1 MSIVDAR
8 LAEIFEW
15 NVETLMYDRHMSI
28 FTVHVDISV
37 IVTHLPKAEA
47 TPCIYFLH
55 IHVHRI
61 QLRQYL
67 TSQLIAFLRMEECLS
82 L

>member
-37 IVTHLPKAEA
+37 IVTHLPK
-47 TPCIYFLH
+47 IKLKQLH
-55 IHVHRI
+55 VFIF
-61 QLRQYL
+61 Y
-67 TSQLIAFLRMEECLS
+67 TYMYTEYSFAS
-82 L
+82 T